1 MAVAYIVMV
10 GAVTAISPSYSLTL
24 HRIIICIM
32 MAQISHSK
40 AVPQSMPVTVVC
52 GVLMISAL
60 LSVMVGWF
68 MLPIMPVVTVQ
79 DLPNLMVGQLSQVPR
94 DSKGR
99 VLPNK
104 TASLIVIVIC
114 SYTQQVGSQL
124 DMHDE
129 HH

>member
-10 GAVTAISPSYSLTL
+10 GAAMATLLSYSLTL

-60 LSVMVGWF
+60 LLATVDWFTLLIMSGYSAGLAEPYGGAVITGASGFQGPGTAQQNCIINRYRYMQLYTTGWF
-68 MLPIMPVVTVQ
+68 TI
-79 DLPNLMVGQLSQVPR
+79 GY
-94 DSKGR
+94 
-99 VLPNK
+99 
-104 TASLIVIVIC
+104 A
-114 SYTQQVGSQL
+114 
-124 DMHDE
+124 
-129 HH
+129 